1 MTRLI
6 DVCVPN
12 ARDHGRDGVPA
23 RIEDWNR
30 CDMVTE
36 MACRCGFPHAMQNTI
51 AASWPSRNAIE
62 TEEFLDS
69 PAWEWQHEDLLL
81 PRIAPDLPAHATR
94 VRQQGLPAAH
104 SVQAPGCKQKTG
116 EQRNELATASAQ
128 KWQTSKRKS
137 GMLST
142 WKFAMDF
149 ASQYSSRRPAT
160 QPGLNHKKTSVF
172 RVLRALSASSEFSEF
187 WHKSIFRNSVANNQN
202 SGCPLF
208 YA

>member
-23 RIEDWNR
+23 RVEDWNR
-30 CDMVTE
+30 CDMATE

-81 PRIAPDLPAHATR
+81 PRIAPDLPAHA
-94 VRQQGLPAAH
+94 A
-104 SVQAPGCKQKTG
+104 KI
-116 EQRNELATASAQ
+116 
-128 KWQTSKRKS
+128 
-137 GMLST
+137 
-142 WKFAMDF
+142 
-149 ASQYSSRRPAT
+149 
-160 QPGLNHKKTSVF
+160 KKTTLIDCPWCASMGALAKNIRKQFPNCLQHVLKNGNSCHHNWQCSTHGDPPCAAQCGSCVSIRCGRATSIAVIPVF
-172 RVLRALSASSEFSEF
+172 F
-187 WHKSIFRNSVANNQN
+187 
-202 SGCPLF
+202 
-208 YA
+208 